1 MQHFQEI
8 FSELKREITSMHL
21 VQNFGLIIWCC
32 FLLIMLSFAADN
44 ENADVIK
51 HCMNSTNSTSC
62 SLTYEHVYK
71 SLTKNENSFNISHAL
86 YPEGGKPSFLVRVNV
101 YGPNKTHNSVPA
113 QFIWSIHCLFSNV
126 PALLL
131 EMLSLG
137 SIIVSSRTQE
147 LNIQIPAFCCNLSAN
162 IEKRKEMMQGFV
174 TRALFEVSADFH
186 TDTGTG
192 VFSLQILLK
201 TQMKSIGHTYI
212 FFILAFVPFTF
223 CNSAIWSRL
232 RQLRDSKNA
241 TNSFSFLCVCVCAS
255 RKFMVPGGPC
265 GDCG

>member
-1 MQHFQEI
+1 
-8 FSELKREITSMHL
+8 MHL

-44 ENADVIK
+44 EDADVIK

-101 YGPNKTHNSVPA
+101 YGPNKTHTSIPA
-113 QFIWSIHCLFSNV
+113 KFTWSIHCLFCNV

-137 SIIVSSRTQE
+137 SIIVTSRTQE
-147 LNIQIPAFCCNLSAN
+147 LDVQIPAFCCNLSEN
-162 IEKRKEMMQGFV
+162 IEKRKEMIQGFL
-174 TRALFEVSADFH
+174 TRALFEVSTDFVWISK
-186 TDTGTG
+186 GRPVLPRGLGGGGG
-192 VFSLQILLK
+192 VLLGILGGVCRPVLQIS
-201 TQMKSIGHTYI
+201 KSPKFRTNPGLST
-212 FFILAFVPFTF
+212 
-223 CNSAIWSRL
+223 RL
-232 RQLRDSKNA
+232 S
-241 TNSFSFLCVCVCAS
+241 
-255 RKFMVPGGPC
+255 
-265 GDCG
+265 

>member
-1 MQHFQEI
+1 
-8 FSELKREITSMHL
+8 MHL

-44 ENADVIK
+44 EDADVIK

-101 YGPNKTHNSVPA
+101 YGPNKTHNSTPA

-126 PALLL
+126 PALAL

-137 SIIVSSRTQE
+137 SIIVTSRTQE
-147 LNIQIPAFCCNLSAN
+147 LDVQIPLFCCNLSEN
-162 IEKRKEMMQGFV
+162 IERRKEMIQGFL
-174 TRALFEVSADFH
+174 TRALFEVSADFVWISKGRPVLPRGGGGGGVSWEFMVGRAARFSKSPNLQNFALTLGYRGVILTRNPASNNPAQTSKIH
-186 TDTGTG
+186 TR
-192 VFSLQILLK
+192 LQIWPLGRNYVII
-201 TQMKSIGHTYI
+201 S
-212 FFILAFVPFTF
+212 
-223 CNSAIWSRL
+223 
-232 RQLRDSKNA
+232 
-241 TNSFSFLCVCVCAS
+241 
-255 RKFMVPGGPC
+255 
-265 GDCG
+265 

>member
-1 MQHFQEI
+1 
-8 FSELKREITSMHL
+8 MHL

-44 ENADVIK
+44 EDADVIK

-101 YGPNKTHNSVPA
+101 YGPNKTHNSTPA

-126 PALLL
+126 PALAL

-137 SIIVSSRTQE
+137 SIIVTSRTQE
-147 LNIQIPAFCCNLSAN
+147 LDVQIPAFCCNLSEN
-162 IEKRKEMMQGFV
+162 IEKRKEMIQGFL
-174 TRALFEVSADFH
+174 TRALFEVTAYFVWISKVALYSRGGWGGGGTPGNSWWGCAARFSKSWPCFRPKNVSFH
-186 TDTGTG
+186 TR
-192 VFSLQILLK
+192 FQSRPL
-201 TQMKSIGHTYI
+201 KSIP
-212 FFILAFVPFTF
+212 V
-223 CNSAIWSRL
+223 L
-232 RQLRDSKNA
+232 RSGL
-241 TNSFSFLCVCVCAS
+241 
-255 RKFMVPGGPC
+255 
-265 GDCG
+265 

>member
-1 MQHFQEI
+1 MKSSKFLLGGLLKTIKGKIEQYFPGTRAFFTYITADLDQSMSLSRLQFIFNWDWCLKSCCFFFIQHFWDV
-8 FSELKREITSMHL
+8 FSELEREITSMHI

-101 YGPNKTHNSVPA
+101 YGPNKTHNSTPA
-113 QFIWSIHCLFSNV
+113 QFIWSIHCLFSSV

-137 SIIVSSRTQE
+137 SIIVTSRTQE
-147 LNIQIPAFCCNLSAN
+147 LDVQIPAFCCNLSEN
-162 IEKRKEMMQGFV
+162 IEKRKEMIQGFL
-174 TRALFEVSADFH
+174 TRALFEVSAHF
-186 TDTGTG
+186 
-192 VFSLQILLK
+192 VWILK
-201 TQMKSIGHTYI
+201 
-212 FFILAFVPFTF
+212 
-223 CNSAIWSRL
+223 
-232 RQLRDSKNA
+232 
-241 TNSFSFLCVCVCAS
+241 
-255 RKFMVPGGPC
+255 
-265 GDCG
+265 

>member
-1 MQHFQEI
+1 
-8 FSELKREITSMHL
+8 MHL

-44 ENADVIK
+44 QNADVIK

-101 YGPNKTHNSVPA
+101 YGPNKTHNSTPA

-126 PALLL
+126 PALVL

-137 SIIVSSRTQE
+137 SIIVTSRTQE
-147 LNIQIPAFCCNLSAN
+147 LDVQIPAFCCNLSEN
-162 IEKRKEMMQGFV
+162 MEKRKEMIQGFL
-174 TRALFEVSADFH
+174 TRALFEVSADF
-186 TDTGTG
+186 
-192 VFSLQILLK
+192 V
-201 TQMKSIGHTYI
+201 
-212 FFILAFVPFTF
+212 
-223 CNSAIWSRL
+223 
-232 RQLRDSKNA
+232 
-241 TNSFSFLCVCVCAS
+241 
-255 RKFMVPGGPC
+255 
-265 GDCG
+265 

>member
-1 MQHFQEI
+1 
-8 FSELKREITSMHL
+8 MHI

-44 ENADVIK
+44 EDADVIK

-101 YGPNKTHNSVPA
+101 YGPNKTHNSTPA
-113 QFIWSIHCLFSNV
+113 QFLWSIHCLFSSV
-126 PALLL
+126 PASLL

-147 LNIQIPAFCCNLSAN
+147 LNIQIPAFCCNLSENSEN
-162 IEKRKEMMQGFV
+162 IEKRWEMIQGFV
-174 TRALFEVSADFH
+174 TRALFEVSADFVWISKGRPVLPRGGGGSTPGNSWWGCAARFSKSWPCFRPKYVSFH
-186 TDTGTG
+186 TR
-192 VFSLQILLK
+192 FQSRPL
-201 TQMKSIGHTYI
+201 KSIHV
-212 FFILAFVPFTF
+212 F
-223 CNSAIWSRL
+223 R
-232 RQLRDSKNA
+232 
-241 TNSFSFLCVCVCAS
+241 
-255 RKFMVPGGPC
+255 PGL
-265 GDCG
+265 